1 MTSPGAVSY
10 TKGKVTAFLLG
21 VQEMIYGIVI
31 LGGAVLALGY
41 YLYRQQKDP
50 GYSIFPHNQQL
61 K

>member
-1 MTSPGAVSY
+1 
-10 TKGKVTAFLLG
+10 
-21 VQEMIYGIVI
+21 MIYGIVI

-41 YLYRQQKDP
+41 YLYRQQKDS